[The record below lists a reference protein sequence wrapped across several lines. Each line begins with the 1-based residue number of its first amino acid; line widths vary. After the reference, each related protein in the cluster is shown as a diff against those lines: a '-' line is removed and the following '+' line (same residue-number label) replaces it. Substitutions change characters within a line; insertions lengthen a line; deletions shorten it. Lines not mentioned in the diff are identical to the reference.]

1 MRIGIGYRNLIDDAT
16 VTGTNWT
23 GASPVDNVQTRELAD
38 YAQMSAA
45 TSTITIDHGT
55 AKDMQCL
62 ALVAHTLP
70 DTATVTLDC
79 GTTPGGTEVYA
90 GSATDVWPFTPL
102 DGSYEGSHFA
112 FILALPTVVT
122 ARYVTITIAA
132 ASGKRVGRVFL
143 GSIFRPAV
151 NPEYGKA
158 DDGWLPDYSFVARA
172 DNGADWVQAKTRLR
186 SAQLAYSVLTP
197 AEASVLHEIQRT
209 HGTTGEVLYIPD
221 ADDLTATQQYGFL
234 GLLRQLTALDN
245 PFWAHRAVAIAVD
258 ERGGAP

>member
-16 VTGTNWT
+16 VTGTSWA
-23 GASPVDNVQTRELAD
+23 GASPVTNIQTRELAD
-38 YAQMSAA
+38 YAQTSGA
-45 TSTITIDHGT
+45 TSTIAIDHGS
-55 AKDMQCL
+55 AVAMQCL
-62 ALVAHTLP
+62 AIVAHTLP
-70 DTATVTLDC
+70 ETATVTLDC
-79 GTTPGGTEVYA
+79 GTTPGGDEVYA
-90 GSATDVWPFTPL
+90 GSAVDVWPFTPI
-102 DGSYEGSHFA
+102 DGNYDGSHFA
-112 FILALPTVVT
+112 TILALPAVVS

-158 DDGWLPDYSFVARA
+158 DDGWLPDYSVVARS
-172 DNGADWVQAKTRLR
+172 DNGADWVQPKARLR
-186 SAQLAYSVLTP
+186 SVQLAYSVLTP

-221 ADDLTATQQYGFL
+221 ADDASVTQQYGFL

-245 PFWAHRAVAIAVD
+245 PFWAHRAGAIAVD

>member
-1 MRIGIGYRNLIDDAT
+1 MRIGLGYLNLIDAAT
-16 VTGTNWT
+16 VTGTNWA
-23 GASPVDNVQTRELAD
+23 GAGPVTNIQTRELAD

-45 TSTITIDHGT
+45 TATIAVDLGS
-55 AKDMQCL
+55 AMGMQCL

-70 DTATVTLDC
+70 DTATVTLAC
-79 GTTPGGTEVYA
+79 GTTPGGTDAYS
-90 GSATDVWPFTPL
+90 GSAVDVWSFVPI
-102 DGSYEGSHFA
+102 DGNYEGSHFA
-112 FILALPTVVT
+112 FILALPNVVT
-122 ARYVTITIAA
+122 ARYVTITISA
-132 ASGKRVGRVFL
+132 ASGNRVGRVFL
-143 GSIFRPAV
+143 GSVFRPAV
-151 NPEYGKA
+151 NPEYGKS

>member
-1 MRIGIGYRNLIDDAT
+1 MSQSRSTSPKIEAIGPI
-16 VTGTNWT
+16 
-23 GASPVDNVQTRELAD
+23 
-38 YAQMSAA
+38 
-45 TSTITIDHGT
+45 
-55 AKDMQCL
+55 
-62 ALVAHTLP
+62 
-70 DTATVTLDC
+70 C

-158 DDGWLPDYSFVARA
+158 DDGWLPDYSVVARA
-172 DNGADWVQAKTRLR
+172 DNGADWVQAKARLR